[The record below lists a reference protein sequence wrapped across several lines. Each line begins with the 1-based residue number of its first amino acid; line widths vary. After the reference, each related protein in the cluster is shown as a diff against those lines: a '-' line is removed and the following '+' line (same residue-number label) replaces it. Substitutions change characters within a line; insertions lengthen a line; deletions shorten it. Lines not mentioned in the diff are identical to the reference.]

1 MQPPAKV
8 ENSPAMDVSAALP
21 DGKAALRLKSCPN
34 PPMVSW
40 RFCPSNVP
48 VTDPTPWQPALR
60 VTLPVMLSPDCSKNP
75 ENVNCS
81 VLACLTSVICQL
93 PDNGAEAVAEV
104 LPPPHDKVAMERH
117 NSKATVNDLN
127 GFSRNGLSQFPVVK
141 RFDGLT
147 CYGLIGYGLDLRL
160 RSQEMGSRFCR
171 IR

>member
-8 ENSPAMDVSAALP
+8 ENWPAMVVSAALP
-21 DGKAALRLKSCPN
+21 DGKAAVRLKSCPK

-48 VTDPTPWQPALR
+48 VTDPTPSHPALR

-93 PDNGAEAVAEV
+93 PDNGAAAVEEE
-104 LPPPHDKVAMERH
+104 LPLPHDKVPIDRH
-117 NSKATVNDLN
+117 SNNATVNNLT
-127 GFSRNGLSQFPVVK
+127 GFSRN
-141 RFDGLT
+141 
-147 CYGLIGYGLDLRL
+147 RL
-160 RSQEMGSRFCR
+160 RQVLSDRPLPWHDLLPSRLVHA
-171 IR
+171 